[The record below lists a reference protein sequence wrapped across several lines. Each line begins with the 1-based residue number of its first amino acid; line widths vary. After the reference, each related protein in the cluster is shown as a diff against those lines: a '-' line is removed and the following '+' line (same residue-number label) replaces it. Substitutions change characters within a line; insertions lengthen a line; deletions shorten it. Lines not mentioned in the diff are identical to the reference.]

1 MKNRPKKKVITWD
14 VYEGDMKEI
23 KKVLEYLVTVVKNPS
38 CENTSLN
45 EQHPIENASN
55 NQPDIENVSEPMV
68 FNILRKPA
76 SDVVTIKCRINKL
89 TIPSAVLDSGA
100 NCSIM
105 SLHIAKKLGLDI
117 DTTRATSIEGVA
129 TESDTIGWVYN
140 IPVSVGFFTL
150 LNDFIIVDDNK
161 PALLLGTPW
170 LDRAQAMIDFQSRI
184 LYIRNSNDLLFN
196 VPISVHKSKD
206 KKKS

>member
-1 MKNRPKKKVITWD
+1 MQ
-14 VYEGDMKEI
+14 EL
-23 KKVLEYLVTVVKNPS
+23 KKVLEYLVTVVKQDKNPS
-38 CENTSLN
+38 NENTSLK
-45 EQHPIENASN
+45 EQQPIENTSDD
-55 NQPDIENVSEPMV
+55 QPAIENVSEPMV

-89 TIPSAVLDSGA
+89 SIPSAVLDSGA

-105 SLHIAKKLGLDI
+105 SLNIAKKLGLDI
-117 DTTRATSIEGVA
+117 DRNRPTSLEGVA

-140 IPVSVGFFTL
+140 VPVSIGFFTL
-150 LNDFIIVDDNK
+150 VTNFIVVDDNK

-170 LDRAQAMIDFQSRI
+170 LDKAQAMIDFQSRL

-206 KKKS
+206 KKNLP

>member
-1 MKNRPKKKVITWD
+1 MQ
-14 VYEGDMKEI
+14 EL
-23 KKVLEYLVTVVKNPS
+23 KKVLEYLVTVVKQDKNPS
-38 CENTSLN
+38 NENTSLK
-45 EQHPIENASN
+45 EQQPIENTSD
-55 NQPDIENVSEPMV
+55 NQPAIENVSEPMV

-89 TIPSAVLDSGA
+89 SIPSAVLDSGA

-105 SLHIAKKLGLDI
+105 SLNIAKKLGLDI
-117 DTTRATSIEGVA
+117 DTNRPTSLEGVA

-140 IPVSVGFFTL
+140 VPVSIGFFTL
-150 LNDFIIVDDNK
+150 VTDFIVIDDNK

-170 LDRAQAMIDFQSRI
+170 LDKAQAMIDFQSRI

-196 VPISVHKSKD
+196 VPISVHKT
-206 KKKS
+206 KKNLP